1 MTRLTV
7 AVLCLL
13 AAAHAQTIVGP
24 NAGSTVL
31 SIPLSTATTAS
42 DSWLTIVPG
51 PQSQAIAYTANP
63 NPNARIATVTAAGV
77 KYPIVQASATGI
89 LTPWGPLGY
98 GNIRTIAG
106 VALTGFSGDNGP
118 AAAARL
124 DNPQGIAVDAN
135 ANVYIADTNNNRIR
149 KINAATGIITT
160 IAGNGAT
167 GYNGDNIP
175 ATTATLA
182 LPQGIALDPA
192 GNLYIAD
199 FYNNRIRKV
208 TAATGLISTVGS
220 VVAPARI
227 AITPNAD
234 LILTSFADSYLRR
247 LNPTTGAITIIV
259 GNGIPGLP
267 GGVPSLPG
275 NGDGGPAAMAQLNNP
290 QGVAVDPAGNI
301 YIADIY
307 NYRIRKI
314 NTAGIISTI
323 AGTGVEGFAGDNG
336 PATAAQFSGTGG
348 LAIGPDGNL
357 YIGDRVNQ
365 RIRRINLSTGI
376 ITSLAGAGPIGVGDL
391 RGDGGPATDAWLK
404 LPVDLALDPAGN
416 VYSCEFVIRFI
427 DRTSPVLAISPASP
441 TVPATA
447 GSGAITVTPTP
458 STAPWFATTPAPW
471 LTLSQTGTTL
481 NYTYTANPSATPRS
495 AVVRVNTDSILITQQ
510 GSAASLTPATAT
522 VLATAGSG
530 LLNLAV
536 SPPAPWTATSSAPW
550 LTVSPTS
557 GTAGTALTYTYTQ
570 NTSSV
575 ARTATIQVAG
585 RTFTL
590 TQPAT
595 SGAYTAWGSSGLGT
609 AKPVGAPTGVPYS
622 VAVDANGN
630 IYYADNPNNAISRI
644 DATPAATTTTL
655 AGANVVNSP
664 YGLAVDFAGN
674 LYVADAGSSRILK
687 RDATTGVFT
696 PLIGNGALNRPLGVA
711 VDAYGNLY
719 IADTSNHRIRR
730 YDAATGLLTTIAGNG
745 TQGFNGDFPNPLDAQ
760 LSGPYGIAIDAA
772 GNIVFSEYFTHR
784 VRRISASTGALVT
797 ILDPSQVKNP
807 RGLAVDRTGNVYVAD
822 FGNSRVLKLNSATSQ
837 TEVVPLNRGA
847 QPQPAQPQPIDVAVD
862 ANGNLYIADTNF
874 RQILVI
880 DNSSPAM
887 TLTPSAPNTLTVSPS
902 LPGAYWTITSDASWV
917 TLSTSAGS
925 GVGAVTYTA
934 TPNNTFAPRTA
945 TISAGATT
953 FTINQPAST
962 ITFNPPVAIV
972 QPTAGAGSV
981 GLTFS
986 AQGQWGASSSNSSW
1000 LTQTNAGNPLT
1011 YAFTANTG
1019 SYGRMATLYA
1029 GAYPFT
1035 VVQPSANGT
1044 VSPWGPT
1051 AFGNIE
1057 TIAGNGDPAVLNQPQ
1072 AVAVDANGNLY
1083 IADVGNSR
1091 IRKVDATTRQATTL
1105 VTTATTPC
1113 CLAVF
1118 GSQLYFADANGI
1130 HSVDANNANVS
1141 TVRPIGTVTAIAVD
1155 RFGRLYYAAGNTIST
1170 LDGGPLATGY
1180 SAYGLAVD
1188 LAGNLFFSDTFNNR
1202 VYRRDAITGTITNI
1216 VGNGTAGFSGEGGL
1230 GIFARLYL
1238 PRGLAVDRDGNL
1250 YIADP
1255 GNYRV
1260 RKLSA
1265 STGLI
1270 TTVAGL
1276 SSSGSS
1282 GDGGPAVSA
1291 QLQQITGLALDGAG
1305 NLYIAGNQDNRIRFI
1320 DYVSPP
1326 PVLSRTF
1333 TIPAPATG
1341 RVYFVLNPD
1350 AATPANSCHG
1360 FFDRATNSVTLY
1372 NDALTAF
1379 APSLQNSQCSVS
1391 NVSSTPTD
1399 FTMTLTR
1406 RGTYATGSQTLFTWA
1421 VPGNNGWQ
1429 PFATWP
1435 IGGPA
1440 LPTVVATAPTT
1451 ANTLSQT
1458 FTVDARNTNR
1468 LYFLLNANSSIPTGT
1483 CHGYYDRT
1491 TNFAFLYNDPLTGI
1505 AEGLENSQC
1514 ALTAVT
1520 NVGDTVTFTLTRRG
1534 TYATGNKNLYLWA
1547 VGRPGTGE
1555 GTGWLPAATWNLAP
1569 VFSPLVQ
1576 TFTFPIPF
1584 SGRLYFL
1591 LNATPNILANT
1602 CHGFYDQ
1609 PSNAMSLY
1617 NDGLTALN
1625 GNLQNSQ
1632 CGISNVSANADSV
1645 TFTLTR
1651 QGSFASGNLTLYTWS
1666 NGWVPAAT
1674 WGLSPSITGT
1684 TPANATQ
1691 LSQPFS
1697 FSVQGTERLYFLVNP
1712 NSSIPANTCHGY
1724 WDRATNRAYLY
1735 NDALTAL
1742 DPTLQNSQCAI
1753 TNVSASG
1760 GTINLTITRKGTYA
1774 TGSQNLY
1781 LWAVGLPGTGNGTGW
1796 VNAAT
1801 WNLAGPAL
1809 PTVVSASPV
1818 QSSTASESFLLTV
1831 RNTTRLYFLIY
1842 NAPLIFQNTCHGF
1855 FDVAENKVYLYNDAL
1870 TGLLGPIS
1878 PGTPGS
1884 VQNGQCA
1891 VATTNELAGLNNN
1904 GDLTVRLNITRRGS
1918 YAAGNLSLYG
1928 WAINAATNGA
1938 GWQLLTPWNV
1948 P

>member
-1 MTRLTV
+1 MTRLTI
-7 AVLCLL
+7 AALCLL
-13 AAAHAQTIVGP
+13 TAAHAQTIVGP
-24 NAGSTVL
+24 AAGSTVL
-31 SIPLSTATTAS
+31 TLPASTPATVS
-42 DSWLTIVPG
+42 DSWLTVTPG
-51 PQSQAIAYTANP
+51 AIAYTANP

-106 VALTGFSGDNGP
+106 LALSGFSGDNGP
-118 AAAARL
+118 AATAQL
-124 DNPQGIAVDAN
+124 DSPEGIAIDAN
-135 ANVYIADTNNNRIR
+135 ANVYIADTKNNRIR
-149 KINAATGIITT
+149 KINATTGLITT

-175 ATTATLA
+175 ATAANLGN
-182 LPQGIALDPA
+182 PQGIALDPA

-199 FYNNRIRKV
+199 LYNGRIRKV
-208 TAATGLISTVGS
+208 TAATGIISTIGVIGS
-220 VVAPARI
+220 PARLAI
-227 AITPNAD
+227 APNGD
-234 LILTSFADSYLRR
+234 LILTGYSDSYLRR
-247 LNPTTGAITIIV
+247 LNPATGAITIIV
-259 GNGIPGLP
+259 G
-267 GGVPSLPG
+267 GGVAGPPG
-275 NGDGGPAAMAQLNNP
+275 DGDGGPAINAQLYGP
-290 QGVAVDPAGNI
+290 KGVAVDPAGNI
-301 YIADIY
+301 YVAEIY
-307 NYRIRKI
+307 KERIRKI
-314 NTAGIISTI
+314 TPAGIISTI
-323 AGTGVEGFAGDNG
+323 AGTGADGATGDNG
-336 PATAAQFSGTGG
+336 PATLAQISGNGS

-357 YIGDRVNQ
+357 YLTDPNHQRV
-365 RIRRINLSTGI
+365 RRINLATGI
-376 ITSLAGAGPIGVGDL
+376 ITTVAGASPGGIGDI
-391 RGDGGPATDAWLK
+391 RGDGGPATAAWLQS
-404 LPVDLALDPAGN
+404 PAGLAFDPAGN
-416 VYSCEFVIRFI
+416 LYTCEFRVIRYI
-427 DRTSPVLAISPASP
+427 DYTSPVLAITPASP

-458 STAPWFATTPAPW
+458 STAPWFATTPASW

-481 NYTYTANPSATPRS
+481 NYAYTANPSATPRS

-510 GSAASLTPATAT
+510 GSAVSLTPATAT
-522 VLATAGSG
+522 VLATAGLG

-536 SPPAPWTATSSAPW
+536 SPAAPWTATSSAPW
-550 LTVSPTS
+550 LTVSPAS
-557 GTAGTALTYTYTQ
+557 GAAGTALTYTYTQ

-595 SGAYTAWGSSGLGT
+595 SGAYTAWGPTGPGR
-609 AKPVGAPTGVPYS
+609 AKSVGAPTGVPYS

-630 IYYADNPNNAISRI
+630 IYYADNPNNAIGRI

-655 AGANVVNSP
+655 ARTDVLNSP

-696 PLIGNGALNRPLGVA
+696 TLIGNGALNRPLGVA

-719 IADTSNHRIRR
+719 IADTSNHLIRR
-730 YDAATGLLTTIAGNG
+730 FDVATGLLTTIAGNG

-760 LSGPYGIAIDAA
+760 LSGPYGIAIDTA

-784 VRRISASTGALVT
+784 VRRINASTGALVT

-822 FGNSRVLKLNSATSQ
+822 FGNSRVLKLNSATNQ
-837 TEVVPLNRGA
+837 TEVVPLNRG
-847 QPQPAQPQPIDVAVD
+847 AQPQPIDVAVD

-874 RQILVI
+874 RDILVI

-902 LPGAYWTITSDASWV
+902 FPGGYWNITSNASWL
-917 TLSTSAGS
+917 TLSAQTGA
-925 GVGAVTYTA
+925 GVGTVTYTT

-945 TISAGATT
+945 TIFAGATT
-953 FTINQPAST
+953 FTITQPAAT
-962 ITFNPPVAIV
+962 INFNPPVALV
-972 QPTAGAGSV
+972 QPNAGAGSV
-981 GLTFS
+981 ALTFS

-1051 AFGNIE
+1051 ANGNIE

-1350 AATPANSCHG
+1350 AATPGNSCHG

-1440 LPTVVATAPTT
+1440 LPAVVATAPTT

-1891 VATTNELAGLNNN
+1891 VASTNELAGLNNN

>member
-1 MTRLTV
+1 MTRLTI
-7 AVLCLL
+7 AALCLL
-13 AAAHAQTIVGP
+13 TAAHAQTIVGP
-24 NAGSTVL
+24 AAGSTVL
-31 SIPLSTATTAS
+31 TLPASTPATVS
-42 DSWLTIVPG
+42 DSWLTVTPG
-51 PQSQAIAYTANP
+51 AVTYTANP

-77 KYPIVQASATGI
+77 KYTIVQASATGI

-106 VALTGFSGDNGP
+106 LALSGFSGDNGP
-118 AAAARL
+118 AVTAQL
-124 DNPQGIAVDAN
+124 DSPEGIAIDAN
-135 ANVYIADTNNNRIR
+135 ANVYIADTKNNRIR
-149 KINAATGIITT
+149 KINATTGLITT

-175 ATTATLA
+175 ATAANLGN
-182 LPQGIALDPA
+182 PQGIALDPA

-199 FYNNRIRKV
+199 LYNGRIRKV
-208 TAATGLISTVGS
+208 TAATGIISTIGVIGS
-220 VVAPARI
+220 PARLAI
-227 AITPNAD
+227 APNGD
-234 LILTSFADSYLRR
+234 LILTGYSDSYLRR
-247 LNPTTGAITIIV
+247 LNPATGAITIIV
-259 GNGIPGLP
+259 G
-267 GGVPSLPG
+267 GGVAGPPG
-275 NGDGGPAAMAQLNNP
+275 DGDGGPAINAQLYGP
-290 QGVAVDPAGNI
+290 KGVAVDPAGNI
-301 YIADIY
+301 YVAEIY
-307 NYRIRKI
+307 KERIRKI
-314 NTAGIISTI
+314 TPAGIISTI
-323 AGTGVEGFAGDNG
+323 AGTGADGATGDNG
-336 PATAAQFSGTGG
+336 PATLAQISGNGS

-357 YIGDRVNQ
+357 YLTDPNHQRV
-365 RIRRINLSTGI
+365 RRINLATGI
-376 ITSLAGAGPIGVGDL
+376 ITTVAGASPGGIGDI
-391 RGDGGPATDAWLK
+391 RGDGGPATAAWLQS
-404 LPVDLALDPAGN
+404 PAGLAFDPAGN
-416 VYSCEFVIRFI
+416 LYTCEFRVIRYI
-427 DRTSPVLAISPASP
+427 DYTSPVLAITPASP

-458 STAPWFATTPAPW
+458 STAPWFATTPASW

-481 NYTYTANPSATPRS
+481 NYAYTANPSATPRS

-510 GSAASLTPATAT
+510 GSAVSLTPATAT

-536 SPPAPWTATSSAPW
+536 SPAAPWTATSSAPW

-557 GTAGTALTYTYTQ
+557 GTASTALTYTYTQ
-570 NTSSV
+570 NTSRV
-575 ARTATIQVAG
+575 ARTAIIQVAG
-585 RTFTL
+585 KTFTL

-595 SGAYTAWGSSGLGT
+595 SGAYTAWGPTGPGR
-609 AKPVGAPTGVPYS
+609 AKSVGAPTGVPYS

-687 RDATTGVFT
+687 RDATTGVFST
-696 PLIGNGALNRPLGVA
+696 LIGNGALNRPLGVA

-719 IADTSNHRIRR
+719 IADTSNHLIRR
-730 YDAATGLLTTIAGNG
+730 YDVATGLLTTIAGNG

-760 LSGPYGIAIDAA
+760 LSGPYGIAIDTA

-784 VRRISASTGALVT
+784 VRRISAATGALVT
-797 ILDPSQVKNP
+797 LLDPSQVKNP

-822 FGNSRVLKLNSATSQ
+822 FGNSRVLKLNSATNQ
-837 TEVVPLNRGA
+837 TEVVPLNRG
-847 QPQPAQPQPIDVAVD
+847 AQPQPIDVAVD

-874 RQILVI
+874 RDILVI

-902 LPGAYWTITSDASWV
+902 FPGGYWNITSNASWL
-917 TLSTSAGS
+917 TLSAQTGA
-925 GVGAVTYTA
+925 GVGTVTYTT

-945 TISAGATT
+945 TIFAGATT
-953 FTINQPAST
+953 FTITQPAAT
-962 ITFNPPVAIV
+962 INFNPPVALV
-972 QPTAGAGSV
+972 QPNAGAGSV
-981 GLTFS
+981 ALTFS

-1011 YAFTANTG
+1011 YSFTANTSG
-1019 SYGRMATLYA
+1019 YGRMATLYA
-1029 GAYPFT
+1029 GNYPFT

-1051 AFGNIE
+1051 ANGNIE

-1072 AVAVDANGNLY
+1072 SVTVDANGNLY

-1091 IRKVDATTRQATTL
+1091 IRKYDAATRQATTL
-1105 VTTATTPC
+1105 ATATSPTGV
-1113 CLAVF
+1113 AVF
-1118 GSQLYFADANGI
+1118 GTVLYYADATAI
-1130 HSVDANNANVS
+1130 RSVDVNTGNNS
-1141 TVRPIGTVTAIAVD
+1141 LVRPIGTVTALAVD
-1155 RFGRLYYAAGNTIST
+1155 RFGRLYFASGNTIST
-1170 LDGGPLATGY
+1170 LDGGTLVTGY
-1180 SAYGLAVD
+1180 SSWGLAVD
-1188 LAGNLFFSDTFNNR
+1188 LAGNLFFSDTFNSR
-1202 VYRRDAITGTITNI
+1202 VYRRDAITGTITN
-1216 VGNGTAGFSGEGGL
+1216 VAGTGNSGFSGEGLPGVN
-1230 GIFARLYL
+1230 ARLYF
-1238 PRGLAVDRDGNL
+1238 PKGLAVDRDGNL
-1250 YIADP
+1250 YIADYS
-1255 GNYRV
+1255 NYRI
-1260 RKLSA
+1260 RKLSG

-1270 TTVAGL
+1270 TTIAGQ
-1276 SSSGSS
+1276 SAFGFS
-1282 GDGGPAVSA
+1282 GDGGLSQNAL
-1291 QLQQITGLALDGAG
+1291 LQQVSGLALDGAG

-1320 DYVSPP
+1320 DYVSY
-1326 PVLSRTF
+1326 LSPLPIVSRAF
-1333 TIPAPATG
+1333 TIPAPANG

-1350 AATPANSCHG
+1350 AATPANTCHG
-1360 FFDRATNSVTLY
+1360 FFDRGTNSVSLY
-1372 NDALTAF
+1372 NDALTSF
-1379 APSLQNSQCSVS
+1379 APSLQNAQCGIT
-1391 NVSSTPTD
+1391 NVSSTATD

-1406 RGTYATGSQTLFTWA
+1406 RGTYATGSQTLFTWT
-1421 VPGNNGWQ
+1421 VPGGNGWQ

-1440 LPTVVATAPTT
+1440 LPAVAASAPAT

-1458 FTVDARNTNR
+1458 FTVDVRNTNR
-1468 LYFLLNANSSIPTGT
+1468 LYFLLNPDPSIPTRS

-1491 TNFAFLYNDPLTGI
+1491 SNTAGLYNDAMTALSF
-1505 AEGLENSQC
+1505 GLQNSQC
-1514 ALTAVT
+1514 ALTAVS
-1520 NVGDTVTFTLTRRG
+1520 NLGDTVTFTLTRKG
-1534 TYATGNKNLYLWA
+1534 AYATGNQNLYLWA

-1555 GTGWLPAATWNLAP
+1555 GTGWLPAATWNLQP

-1576 TFTFPIPF
+1576 TYTLPIP
-1584 SGRLYFL
+1584 SNGRLYFL
-1591 LNATPNILANT
+1591 LNSSPNILANT

-1609 PSNAMSLY
+1609 PSNTMFLY
-1617 NDGLTALN
+1617 NDALTSLN
-1625 GNLQNSQ
+1625 ANLQNSQ
-1632 CGISNVSANADSV
+1632 CGLSSVTATANTV
-1645 TFTLTR
+1645 TFTMTR
-1651 QGSFASGNLTLYTWS
+1651 QGSYTTGTLTLYTWT

-1674 WGLSPSITGT
+1674 WGLSPAISST
-1684 TPANATQ
+1684 TPANASQ

-1697 FSVQGTERLYFLVNP
+1697 ISVQGTERLYFLVNP
-1712 NSSIPANTCHGY
+1712 TPSIPINTCHGY

-1742 DPTLQNSQCAI
+1742 DPTLQNSQCGI

-1774 TGSQNLY
+1774 TGSQNVY

-1796 VNAAT
+1796 VNAAV
-1801 WNLAGPAL
+1801 WNIAGPAL
-1809 PTVVSASPV
+1809 PSVVSVTPA

-1831 RNTTRLYFLIY
+1831 RSTTRLYFLIY

-1855 FDVAENKVYLYNDAL
+1855 FDVTENKVYLYNDAL
-1870 TGLLGPIS
+1870 TGLLGPVS

-1891 VATTNELAGLNNN
+1891 VATTNELASLNNN
-1904 GDLTVRLNITRRGS
+1904 GDLSVRLNITRRGS

-1928 WAINAATNGA
+1928 WAVNAATNGA